1 MSDPRS
7 IKNIADKSKRN
18 PNTIDLSSYTFG
30 KLPPQAVELEEA
42 VLGACLVEQNA
53 VALAI
58 DLIKP
63 EYFYVPNYQT
73 IFEAITQLFKK
84 NDPIDILTVSEKL
97 KDLGKLEQV
106 GGIYELSIL
115 TNKIASTANT
125 EAHCYI
131 IIEKY
136 IARALINYSSD
147 SIKAAYDDSNDIFE
161 LIDDLSVKLLAL
173 RQNTVKNKPVHIEQV
188 ANENMSEIK
197 QKAKSDKK
205 QIGVQSGIKAIDEII
220 GGFLPQLYIVAGRPG
235 SGKCLAKGTKVLMY
249 DGTIKNVEDI
259 KNGELVMGD
268 NSTERIVSGTISGQE
283 EMFEIIPTKGERFT
297 VNRSHVLSLRMSSSN
312 GKVYHKDQI
321 INISVDDYLKQ
332 NDKFKHHAKLWRTAV
347 EFKEQEVPISP
358 YLYGLW
364 LGDGAKRDPRITN
377 CDTEVESYLKTIATK
392 VYTDKRTGA
401 RTYNL
406 FGQPKLKKIITESVV
421 NNKKTILKNYL
432 INSRK
437 NRLELLAGLIDTDGY
452 LSSNCL
458 EIVTKYDTLR
468 DDILFLCRSLG
479 LAAYSADKIGTIK
492 TSGFKGDYYRIT
504 ISGNIDIIPCR
515 IKRRQ
520 ATERKQIKNALNVG
534 FKIESKGIGEYYGFE
549 VDKNNLFLL
558 GDFTVT
564 HNTSLV
570 TSCLKNIAVDNLIP
584 CGVFSLEMTKEQVEL
599 RLKTIK
605 TGISNI
611 RLIKGDVKGE
621 NEWEQLYEATEEI
634 AGSPIFIDDSSAI
647 NIVDLRSKI
656 INLIAKFDIK
666 IVFIDYIQR
675 MQSAEKGQK
684 DLRLITNEVTN
695 GLARIAK
702 DLKIPVVAL
711 SQLSRSVESTKDKMP
726 ELHHLKESGNI
737 EEDAYCVMFIYRP
750 EYYGLPTFAN
760 EHLDISS
767 TDKAQVLI
775 AKHRNGSLG
784 EPIISF
790 IKSKMLFEDLSSYQ
804 PITQDLQAKINEM
817 GKIKAK
823 GKEEDFN
830 DF

>member
-1 MSDPRS
+1 MKRQPEDLL
-7 IKNIADKSKRN
+7 SK
-18 PNTIDLSSYTFG
+18 YTFG
-30 KLPPQAVELEEA
+30 SIPPQNTDIEEA

-63 EYFYVPNYQT
+63 EYFYVPNNQT

-106 GGIYELSIL
+106 GGIYQLSIL

-136 IARALINYSSD
+136 IARTLINYSSD
-147 SIKAAYDDSNDIFE
+147 SIKGAYDDSNDIFD

-188 ANENMSEIK
+188 ANENMAEIK
-197 QKAKSDKK
+197 LKAKSDKK

-235 SGKCLAKGTKVLMY
+235 SGK
-249 DGTIKNVEDI
+249 
-259 KNGELVMGD
+259 
-268 NSTERIVSGTISGQE
+268 S
-283 EMFEIIPTKGERFT
+283 
-297 VNRSHVLSLRMSSSN
+297 
-312 GKVYHKDQI
+312 
-321 INISVDDYLKQ
+321 
-332 NDKFKHHAKLWRTAV
+332 
-347 EFKEQEVPISP
+347 
-358 YLYGLW
+358 
-364 LGDGAKRDPRITN
+364 
-377 CDTEVESYLKTIATK
+377 
-392 VYTDKRTGA
+392 
-401 RTYNL
+401 
-406 FGQPKLKKIITESVV
+406 
-421 NNKKTILKNYL
+421 
-432 INSRK
+432 
-437 NRLELLAGLIDTDGY
+437 
-452 LSSNCL
+452 
-458 EIVTKYDTLR
+458 
-468 DDILFLCRSLG
+468 
-479 LAAYSADKIGTIK
+479 
-492 TSGFKGDYYRIT
+492 
-504 ISGNIDIIPCR
+504 
-515 IKRRQ
+515 
-520 ATERKQIKNALNVG
+520 
-534 FKIESKGIGEYYGFE
+534 
-549 VDKNNLFLL
+549 
-558 GDFTVT
+558 
-564 HNTSLV
+564 SLV
-570 TSCLKNIAVDNLIP
+570 TSCLKNIAVDNLTP

-656 INLIAKFDIK
+656 INLIAKYDIK

-684 DLRLITNEVTN
+684 DLRLITNEITN

-760 EHLDISS
+760 DNSDVSS

-790 IKSKMLFEDLSSYQ
+790 IKSKMLFEDLDSYK
-804 PITQDLQAKINEM
+804 PITQDLQAKINQISRIE
-817 GKIKAK
+817 AK
-823 GKEEDFN
+823 GKEEDFIAFN